1 MQQHL
6 WTEIVNGP
14 KVARTGFEWFQ
25 LYGTIESQPITKT
38 GTNLPAN
45 GNAPLLSTGSVHVPS
60 RRQAVDPKLLQG
72 EIMFLS

>member
-1 MQQHL
+1 MDRNCQWPQSGAD
-6 WTEIVNGP
+6 WD
-14 KVARTGFEWFQ
+14 AGFEWFQ
-25 LYGTIESQPITKT
+25 LYGTIESHPITKT

-60 RRQAVDPKLLQG
+60 RRQAMDPKLLQG